1 MWKDETKL
9 NKNQSLKYINLPIF
23 CKEKIQKEEERI
35 QKIRQEFLDSLL
47 DNLLSD
53 EKFEQDFLKIL
64 DEHKGDKIKKYY
76 EKLKPEYS

>member
-1 MWKDETKL
+1 MPKKIETTLIKNLRKEYEEKL
-9 NKNQSLKYINLPIF
+9 NKA
-23 CKEKIQKEEERI
+23 IQKEEERI

-47 DNLLSD
+47 DNLLND
-53 EKFEQDFLKIL
+53 EKFEQVFLKIL

>member
-1 MWKDETKL
+1 MPKKIETTLIKNLRKEYEEKL
-9 NKNQSLKYINLPIF
+9 NKA
-23 CKEKIQKEEERI
+23 IQKEEERI

-64 DEHKGDKIKKYY
+64 DENKGDKIKKYY

>member
-1 MWKDETKL
+1 MPKKIETTLIKNLRKEYEEKL
-9 NKNQSLKYINLPIF
+9 NKA
-23 CKEKIQKEEERI
+23 IQKEEERI

-47 DNLLSD
+47 DNLLND

-64 DEHKGDKIKKYY
+64 DEHKGDKIKKHY

>member
-1 MWKDETKL
+1 MYIRTNSQLCILFLK
-9 NKNQSLKYINLPIF
+9 SLKYLS
-23 CKEKIQKEEERI
+23 K
-35 QKIRQEFLDSLL
+35 SLL
-47 DNLLSD
+47 SISFISKLENPSKEDYIFDGWYFD